1 MHRVTD
7 VELNE
12 SLREQ
17 GVTDVTVDSCGS
29 LYKFDVTVTF
39 APLAARRG
47 AAWRERAC
55 PHRSEVDREPD

>member
-1 MHRVTD
+1 MTD

-17 GVTDVTVDSCGS
+17 AVTDVTVDSCGS

-39 APLAARRG
+39 APAPTGSEAPRG
-47 AAWRERAC
+47 AKNVPA
-55 PHRSEVDREPD
+55 SLGGGS